1 MSKVPALGRLQK
13 KDHSLHTI
21 PGCVVRTL
29 SNIRICVV
37 TVVMMATEMTT
48 VRSCAVFN
56 VLQLLYFTTV
66 LGVNKALIPVCM
78 CSPV

>member
-37 TVVMMATEMTT
+37 TVVMMVTEMTT
-48 VRSCAVFN
+48 VCSVQCTSTALFHDS
-56 VLQLLYFTTV
+56 
-66 LGVNKALIPVCM
+66 LGVKKALIPVCM
-78 CSPV
+78 CPPV

>member
-37 TVVMMATEMTT
+37 TVVMMATEMAT
-48 VRSCAVFN
+48 V
-56 VLQLLYFTTV
+56 
-66 LGVNKALIPVCM
+66 
-78 CSPV
+78 